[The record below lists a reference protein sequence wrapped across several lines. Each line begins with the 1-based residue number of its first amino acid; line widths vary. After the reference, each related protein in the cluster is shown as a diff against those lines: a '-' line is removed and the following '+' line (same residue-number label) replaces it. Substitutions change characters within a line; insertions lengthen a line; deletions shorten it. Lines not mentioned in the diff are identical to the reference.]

1 MANQINAITGLP
13 NRTSHLRENV
23 VIDGTLEITGLIK
36 LNNGTFLGS
45 VPSAYSL
52 GEASTYVILTPTVY
66 TLTAPFQLVTG
77 DVGHSGATVGGPI
90 AFVSGS
96 DIQTSP
102 ASQSILDAEA
112 AYDMFTGLTPTFTFT
127 SGAVVLETVVTT
139 GAPGV
144 FTPGVYKGDAAASTG
159 ANGVVTLSGDGDFVF
174 IFDGALTTGA
184 DTVFVLSN
192 GATANRVFF
201 VCSGAV
207 TTGANTTFKGTALT
221 PAAITT
227 GANTNLQGRIIS
239 FVAAISTGAVNTIVI
254 AN

>member
-1 MANQINAITGLP
+1 MIDAITGLP
-13 NRTSHLRENV
+13 NRTSHLREDV
-23 VIDGTLEITGLIK
+23 IIDGTLNVTGIIT
-36 LNNGTFLGS
+36 LNNGTQLGV

-52 GEASTYVILTPTVY
+52 GAATSYVILTPTVY

-77 DVGHSGATVGGPI
+77 DVGHSGATVGGPV

-96 DIQTSP
+96 DIQTTI
-102 ASQSILDAEA
+102 ASQSIIDANA
-112 AYDMFTGLTPTFTFT
+112 AYNLFTGLTPTFAFV

-144 FTPGVYKGDAAASTG
+144 FTPGIYKGDAAAGTG
-159 ANGVVTLSGDGDFVF
+159 ASGVVTLSGDGDFVF
-174 IFDGALTTGA
+174 VFDGALTTGA
-184 DTVFVLSN
+184 NTIFVLTN

-201 VCSGAV
+201 ATSGAV

-227 GANTNLQGRIIS
+227 GANTNLQGRLIS
-239 FVAAISTGAVNTIVI
+239 FVAAISTGAVNTLVVS
-254 AN
+254 N